1 MPRLALTLTL
11 ALLEA
16 SSPPDYEQVIEIAP
30 APSEPAPSEPEPEP
44 ASVEPPAPSIPI
56 PAPPPETI
64 EVDPVNYRI
73 VLAGDVLI
81 GIGGVGFVLMGAG
94 LVVHSDAKVQRD
106 AQASATDPDLDA
118 IAKQDQ
124 RLVVGNVLAL
134 AGGVS
139 AALLMSAGIGLIIGG
154 RARERRR
161 RERLVI
167 RPSAGGL
174 SLRF

>member
-30 APSEPAPSEPEPEP
+30 APSEPEPSEPEPEP

-56 PAPPPETI
+56 PPPPPETI

>member
-30 APSEPAPSEPEPEP
+30 APSEPEPSEPEPEP

-56 PAPPPETI
+56 PPPPPETI

-167 RPSAGGL
+167 QPSAGGL

>member
-56 PAPPPETI
+56 PPPPPETI

>member
-56 PAPPPETI
+56 PPPQTI

-106 AQASATDPDLDA
+106 AQASATDPDPDA

-167 RPSAGGL
+167 QPSAGGL

>member
-30 APSEPAPSEPEPEP
+30 APSEPEPSEPEPEP

-56 PAPPPETI
+56 PPPPPETI

-124 RLVVGNVLAL
+124 RLVVGNVSWLLRQDRSPTRRGADF
-134 AGGVS
+134 GGS
-139 AALLMSAGIGLIIGG
+139 FM
-154 RARERRR
+154 R
-161 RERLVI
+161 
-167 RPSAGGL
+167 
-174 SLRF
+174 

>member
-30 APSEPAPSEPEPEP
+30 APSEPEPSEPEPEP

-56 PAPPPETI
+56 PPPPPETI

-118 IAKQDQ
+118 IAKQDE
-124 RLVVGNVLAL
+124 RWVVGNVLAL

-139 AALLMSAGIGLIIGG
+139 AALLMSTSS
-154 RARERRR
+154 
-161 RERLVI
+161 
-167 RPSAGGL
+167 P
-174 SLRF
+174 